1 MSCQIPR
8 NIKKLTSQL
17 NQNLQT
23 VTNIGNTTTQT
34 VQFTNFT
41 TGLISSSNIVIGG
54 NVTATNF
61 LGDGTGLTGVALS
74 SDLNDNSSRI
84 SVLETG
90 FSAGIGTLEQ
100 VVNNGNTTT
109 NVVQFNNI
117 ETSFVGAGNVFLSNN
132 LTVSGFYYGDGTQL
146 TGVALS
152 SDLSDNSSRISVL
165 ESGTVSTLSDVVNN
179 GNTTTNV
186 VQFSN
191 IETSFVGAGNVFLG
205 NNLTVSG
212 FYYGDGTQ
220 LTGVALTSD
229 LSDNSS
235 RISTIESTITVINSN
250 TGINNTNPLHTLDVG
265 SNVSISDT
273 GLNKIY
279 STGNI
284 YSGENIEALAV
295 IKARILRAEALF
307 LKNQVVVAERPSNV
321 RFTL

>member
-84 SVLETG
+84 SVLEAG
-90 FSAGIGTLEQ
+90 FSSGIGTLEQ

-117 ETSFVGAGNVFLSNN
+117 ETSFVGV
-132 LTVSGFYYGDGTQL
+132 
-146 TGVALS
+146 
-152 SDLSDNSSRISVL
+152 
-165 ESGTVSTLSDVVNN
+165 
-179 GNTTTNV
+179 
-186 VQFSN
+186 
-191 IETSFVGAGNVFLG
+191 GNVFLG